1 MSSPIRTAERPSA
14 ERRAATVAAYAGGAV
29 TAAGAIGIGVLLGQ
43 AWLARLTIPG
53 AESPPPRSG
62 GDYGQNY
69 EGTPL
74 RLAVIGDST
83 AAGYGVRTRAETP
96 GALLATWIA
105 DALRRPVRLVCPA
118 VVGSISAWL
127 VPQVETALEADHS
140 AGIDLAIV
148 FIGANDVTTASK
160 SSVAIG
166 HLAAAVRTLRAA
178 GAEVVV
184 ATCPDL
190 GSIRPIRAP
199 LRWVARRWSRQFAA
213 AQTVAA
219 VAEGARTVSLGDLL
233 GPQFDAA
240 PDRLFGDD
248 RFHPSAEGYEA
259 AAAVVLPSALAALG
273 VRTQPGG
280 APVLSLPQAAVA
292 AAHNP
297 GTEVRAAG
305 PSSTAG
311 ALAWLRRR
319 VWGRDASATVGQ
331 DTERV
336 KAVPSESEAVVRP
349 ALPSRR
355 R

>member
-1 MSSPIRTAERPSA
+1 
-14 ERRAATVAAYAGGAV
+14 
-29 TAAGAIGIGVLLGQ
+29 
-43 AWLARLTIPG
+43 
-53 AESPPPRSG
+53 
-62 GDYGQNY
+62 
-69 EGTPL
+69 
-74 RLAVIGDST
+74 
-83 AAGYGVRTRAETP
+83 
-96 GALLATWIA
+96 
-105 DALRRPVRLVCPA
+105 

-140 AGIDLAIV
+140 AGVDLAIV

-160 SSVAIG
+160 SSVAVG
-166 HLAAAVRTLRAA
+166 HLATAVRTLRAA

-190 GSIRPIRAP
+190 GTIRPIRAP

-240 PDRLFGDD
+240 PDRLFGED
-248 RFHPSAEGYEA
+248 RFHPSAEGYRA

-273 VRTQPGG
+273 VRAQPGG
-280 APVLSLPQAAVA
+280 IPVLTLPQAAVT

-297 GTEVRAAG
+297 GTEVRPAG
-305 PSSTAG
+305 PTGTAG

-319 VWGRDASATVGQ
+319 VWGRDSTAQQSPVAGQ
-331 DTERV
+331 DRERV
-336 KAVPSESEAVVRP
+336 KAVPSESGAVLRP
-349 ALPSRR
+349 MALPPQTR
-355 R
+355 